1 MKESA
6 YDQFIKQSDLRQA
19 ELDLI
24 NLASSIRSK
33 DMLDEFVKKI
43 LDNAQ
48 YIKQGSKS
56 YFSWQDIMDI
66 KQKMMNK

>member
-6 YDQFIKQSDLRQA
+6 YDQFIRQSDLRQA

>member
-6 YDQFIKQSDLRQA
+6 YDQFIRQSDLRQA
-19 ELDLI
+19 EADLI
-24 NLASSIRSK
+24 HLASSIRAK

>member
-6 YDQFIKQSDLRQA
+6 YDQFIKQSDLHPA
-19 ELDLI
+19 EADLI
-24 NLASSIRSK
+24 HLASSIRAK
-33 DMLDEFVKKI
+33 DMLDEFVNKI